1 MKITFITASL
11 GSGGSERV
19 VSLLANNLSER
30 GNQVEIICLKYNDV
44 FYPVNANVRVTL
56 AKECI
61 TSDFIGSELFWLRKH
76 IQTSNTNIVI
86 AFTEGVYCFTLC
98 ALMGTKMPVISSERN
113 DPRSMAAMRKVLRHL
128 FLPHTDWLVV
138 QTNKIKAYFPQRL
151 QTKTSI
157 IYNPVNEHVF
167 NLVDE
172 TKSNRI
178 ISVARLYPQKNQ
190 KIMIDAFAKIA
201 NEFPT
206 YNLIIFGEGP
216 MRGDLE
222 KQIQNLQMQKRIFLP
237 GRSQN
242 VIDEMNKSKLFC
254 LSSDYEGMS
263 NSMIEAVC
271 VGLPIVSTRVSGTEE
286 LVNAGKNGLLVDCG
300 NSNALAAAMENIL
313 ADDEKMKDYSEYS
326 KGMGE
331 NFKLDNIV
339 DQWLIVIKK
348 VINKKSKNE

>member
-1 MKITFITASL
+1 
-11 GSGGSERV
+11 
-19 VSLLANNLSER
+19 
-30 GNQVEIICLKYNDV
+30 
-44 FYPVNANVRVTL
+44 
-56 AKECI
+56 
-61 TSDFIGSELFWLRKH
+61 
-76 IQTSNTNIVI
+76 
-86 AFTEGVYCFTLC
+86 
-98 ALMGTKMPVISSERN
+98 MGTKIPVISSERN
-113 DPRSMAAMRKVLRHL
+113 DPRSMSAMRKVLRHL

-138 QTNKIKAYFPQRL
+138 QTKKIKVYFPPKL
-151 QTKTSI
+151 QAKTSI
-157 IYNPVNEHVF
+157 IYNPVNDHVF
-167 NLVDE
+167 HLGEVKKTD
-172 TKSNRI
+172 SI

-201 NEFPT
+201 NEFPA

-222 KQIQNLQMQKRIFLP
+222 EQLQNLQMQQRIFLP

-271 VGLPIVSTRVSGTEE
+271 VGLPIVSTCVSGTEE
-286 LVNAGKNGLLVDCG
+286 LVNAGKNGLLVECG
-300 NSNALAAAMENIL
+300 NSDALAAAMKNIL
-313 ADDEKMKDYSEYS
+313 TDDGKMKAYSEYS

-331 NFKLDNIV
+331 IFKLDNIV
-339 DQWLIVIKK
+339 NQWLMVIKK